1 VVYIKNILLVIFV
14 VSLFSSCVA
23 VKQERLG
30 EVFQSN
36 SAVEIKKDYK
46 AISKFILQFKEK
58 LDKRNPNAFD
68 ENLSNEIY
76 TQIDNLQNNISL
88 QYNGKDIT
96 SYKGYLQI
104 AFSKDDIKNRNDY
117 LIIGLYKLLYDSY
130 DVEDSYKLTAFSYDK
145 EKLQRLYSNLQILS
159 WKIKVDKDLSDNYLF
174 LTWQNNWQIELEKKI
189 KNAETLT
196 WSDFQNLEYIKNG
209 KESIFGYSN
218 FSFDR
223 VLTLMNY
230 RVKSSLERLGVEPTD
245 MSIQAIKSLFIFL

>member
-1 VVYIKNILLVIFV
+1 MVYIKNILLVIFV

-174 LTWQNNWQIELEKKI
+174 LTWQNNWQIELEKR
-189 KNAETLT
+189 L
-196 WSDFQNLEYIKNG
+196 KNG
-209 KESIFGYSN
+209 EELSHDELQKLKFIQENKESMLDPSN
-218 FSFDR
+218 FSFE
-223 VLTLMNY
+223 VLLTQMIDSAENSL
-230 RVKSSLERLGVEPTD
+230 RALGEEPKELTVKA
-245 MSIQAIKSLFIFL
+245 MFLFL